1 MKIFISWS
9 GERSSQLATALG
21 VWLPKVIQTIK
32 PWLSSNIDAGGR
44 WNDEVS
50 HALEEM
56 QCGVLCL
63 TPENLQ
69 SPWVSFEAGALSK
82 AVSASRVIPYL
93 LGFEPRELE
102 GPLSQFQAVRADQEG
117 TFRLVSTLH
126 NVGDQPLG
134 SSEILA
140 ETFHLWWPR
149 LEPEIDRIKKLPR
162 TGPRNPSRSAE
173 DMLGEVLELLRSR
186 RLNEPLDDL
195 SSLVPAETPSIGA
208 IVRALRVKRRWT
220 PNELSSR
227 AGLPAPTI
235 VRVENGSLRPSVVTL
250 RQIGNAFNVN
260 LFGLVEGDL
269 PEEDLP
275 S

>member
-1 MKIFISWS
+1 
-9 GERSSQLATALG
+9 
-21 VWLPKVIQTIK
+21 
-32 PWLSSNIDAGGR
+32 
-44 WNDEVS
+44 
-50 HALEEM
+50 M

-69 SPWVSFEAGALSK
+69 SSWMSFEAGALSK

-102 GPLSQFQAVRADQEG
+102 GPLAQFQAVRADQDG

-134 SSEILA
+134 SSDVLA
-140 ETFHLWWPR
+140 ETFQVWWPR
-149 LEPEIDRIKKLPR
+149 FGPELDRIKKLPHG
-162 TGPRNPSRSAE
+162 GPSTPSRSTDE
-173 DMLGEVLELLRSR
+173 MLGEVLELLRSR
-186 RLNEPLDDL
+186 RMVDPMEDL
-195 SSLVPAETPSIGA
+195 TSVVPAQTHSIGS
-208 IVRALRVKRRWT
+208 IIRALRIKRRWT

-227 AGLPAPTI
+227 AGLPAPK
-235 VRVENGSLRPSVVTL
+235 VVAVENGSLRPSVVTL

-260 LFGLVEGDL
+260 LFGLVDGDL
-269 PEEDLP
+269 PEDDEA